1 MGILNHAQKVYGSPS
16 ATRVLPKYNFAY
28 SVEFL
33 LNPQLTD
40 QSMNGRLFEVGTTTL
55 PGVNYA
61 TQVNNSYNTKVISVV
76 NRTYTPVT
84 MTIRDASDGR
94 LNSFLNTYDSNQ
106 FNSTQSNRQTN
117 RQSFQFQEGFSE
129 GIRTSTVRDPI
140 SMIVI
145 RHYHNQGTDFADTYR
160 LFRPMISTVE
170 RSSLSYA
177 ESTISQFNI
186 TFEYETYK
194 VDPSENDKL
203 TSSGTDFLNVRDNVA
218 VHSNQP
224 GADTGRSA
232 LGNQHMYSA
241 GPVGPDT
248 STVNSGE
255 SDNKEIQ
262 GPTELQKLI
271 SANNY
276 TSVET

>member
-1 MGILNHAQKVYGSPS
+1 
-16 ATRVLPKYNFAY
+16 
-28 SVEFL
+28 
-33 LNPQLTD
+33 
-40 QSMNGRLFEVGTTTL
+40 MNGRLFEVGATSL

-106 FNSTQSNRQTN
+106 FNSTQSNRQTD
-117 RQSFQFQEGFSE
+117 RQSFQFMAGISE
-129 GIRTSTVRDPI
+129 GIRPSTVRDPI
-140 SMIVI
+140 TMIVI
-145 RHYHNQGTDFADTYR
+145 RHYHNQSTNFADTYT
-160 LFRPMISTVE
+160 LFRPVISTIE

-194 VDPSENDKL
+194 VDPGAGDGF
-203 TSSGTDFLNVRDNVA
+203 TRSGDFLNVRDNVA
-218 VHSNQP
+218 VHSNRP

-232 LGNQHMYSA
+232 LGSQLYSA
-241 GPVGPDT
+241 PST

-255 SDNKEIQ
+255 SDNNEIQ
-262 GPTELQKLI
+262 EPTELQKLI
-271 SANNY
+271 SSTQYGVA
-276 TSVET
+276 T